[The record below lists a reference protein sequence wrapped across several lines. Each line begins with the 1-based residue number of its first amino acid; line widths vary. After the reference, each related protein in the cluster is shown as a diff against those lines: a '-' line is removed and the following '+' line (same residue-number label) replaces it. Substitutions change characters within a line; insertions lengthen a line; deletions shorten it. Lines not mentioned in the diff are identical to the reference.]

1 MGTLDLSIWTLA
13 DGSRAR
19 AADCKCVHKS
29 TAKGSTMKVAI
40 VHYWL
45 VGMRGGERVI
55 EALCDL
61 YPQADIFTHVY
72 APEMISDKIR
82 KHKIIPSFIN
92 SLPRAKKMYKT
103 YLPLMPMAL
112 EHLDLRG
119 YDLIISSE
127 SGPAKGVMASAGAI
141 HVCYCHTPMRYIW
154 NMYHEYRQSAGR
166 LTRMVMPV
174 FAHYLRMWDV
184 TSAHRVDSFV
194 ANSSTVAA
202 RIRRYYG
209 ASAEVIYPPID
220 VGAFQIAEP
229 AKIGDF
235 YLMAGELVSYKRPD
249 LAVKAFNEMGLK
261 LVVIGGGEMLEEL
274 RGMSGPTVEVLGPQ
288 TFEVLKDHYS
298 RCQALIFPGEEDF
311 GMVPVE
317 AMASGRP
324 VIAFGRGGA
333 METVVDG
340 ETGIFFHEQSVQA
353 IIAAVERF
361 ENFKVDSIK
370 ISEHAR
376 KFAKE
381 HFLSK
386 FKLHVDALME
396 VRLAAGLPETPS
408 H

>member
-1 MGTLDLSIWTLA
+1 MN
-13 DGSRAR
+13 
-19 AADCKCVHKS
+19 
-29 TAKGSTMKVAI
+29 VAI

-45 VGMRGGERVI
+45 VGMRGGEKVI

-72 APEMISDKIR
+72 APDMISEKIR

-92 SLPRAKKMYKT
+92 SLPGAQKRYKT

-127 SGPAKGVMASAGAI
+127 SGPAKGVLAPAGAV

-154 NMYHEYRQSAGR
+154 NMYHDYRQGAGR
-166 LTRMVMPV
+166 LTRAMMPML
-174 FAHYLRMWDV
+174 AHYLRMWDV
-184 TSAHRVDSFV
+184 TSSHRVDSFI

-209 ASAEVIYPPID
+209 LSAEVIYPPVDID
-220 VGAFQIAEP
+220 AFHVAEP

-261 LVVIGGGEMLEEL
+261 LVVVGGGEMLEEL
-274 RGMSGPTVEVLGPQ
+274 RRMAGPTVEVLGQ
-288 TFEVLKDHYS
+288 QSFDVLKDHYA

-324 VIAFGRGGA
+324 VIAFRRGGA

-340 ETGIFFHEQSVQA
+340 ETGLFFEEQSVEA
-353 IIAAVERF
+353 IASAVQRF
-361 ENFKVDSIK
+361 QSFTVDSVK

-376 KFAKE
+376 RFAKD
-381 HFLSK
+381 HFLTK
-386 FKLHVDALME
+386 FKFHVDTLME
-396 VRLAAGLPETPS
+396 ARRSASSPQTPS
-408 H
+408 QSRVL